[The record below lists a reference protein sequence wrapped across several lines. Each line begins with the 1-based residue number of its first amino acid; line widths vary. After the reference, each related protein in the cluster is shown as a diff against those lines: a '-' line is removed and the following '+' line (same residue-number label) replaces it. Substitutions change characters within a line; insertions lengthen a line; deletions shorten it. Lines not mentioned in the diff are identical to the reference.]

1 MKSKKKMP
9 RQRFNRYKETSD
21 EAYAHRHS
29 HIRLRQQ
36 GDFIRKPKCLE
47 PSMDV
52 LERLDFLACLFS
64 INGIK

>member
-1 MKSKKKMP
+1 MKSRRKIP
-9 RQRFNRYKETSD
+9 RQRFNRYRETSY
-21 EAYAHRHS
+21 EACAHRHS

-36 GDFIRKPKCLE
+36 GDFIRKPKCFE

-52 LERLDFLACLFS
+52 LERLDFLACLFG